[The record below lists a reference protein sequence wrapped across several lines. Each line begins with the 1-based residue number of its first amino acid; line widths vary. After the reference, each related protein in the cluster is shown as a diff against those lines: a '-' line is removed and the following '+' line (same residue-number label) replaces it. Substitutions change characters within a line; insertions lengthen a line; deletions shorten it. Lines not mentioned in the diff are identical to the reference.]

1 MGEAFI
7 SLTDV
12 CQTRVI
18 QKNLL
23 EDKGSNLK
31 HKLHN
36 AQEILQ
42 YWRCHPALDCKREE
56 EYRFGELTAGLHDA
70 KAQRD
75 DLCCQK
81 EVDYFL
87 LICFH

>member
-12 CQTRVI
+12 CQTCVI
-18 QKNLL
+18 QKDLL

-36 AQEILQ
+36 AQEIL
-42 YWRCHPALDCKREE
+42 
-56 EYRFGELTAGLHDA
+56 
-70 KAQRD
+70 
-75 DLCCQK
+75 
-81 EVDYFL
+81 
-87 LICFH
+87 